1 MMKGCLSMKQL
12 LILLTII
19 ATLSLCSCGGT
30 SQYDKDLNSGIQ
42 KMKSGEKMTEG
53 EKNATN
59 DFLDYQKSH

>member
-1 MMKGCLSMKQL
+1 MKKL

-30 SQYDKDLNSGIQ
+30 SQYDKDLISGIQ

-59 DFLDYQKSH
+59 DFLDY

>member
-1 MMKGCLSMKQL
+1 MKGCLSMKKL

-53 EKNATN
+53 ERTLLMT
-59 DFLDYQKSH
+59 F

>member
-1 MMKGCLSMKQL
+1 MKGCLSMKKL
-12 LILLTII
+12 LILLI
-19 ATLSLCSCGGT
+19 CSCGGT

>member
-1 MMKGCLSMKQL
+1 MKKL

-53 EKNATN
+53 ERTLLMT
-59 DFLDYQKSH
+59 F

>member
-1 MMKGCLSMKQL
+1 MMKGCLSMKKL

-53 EKNATN
+53 
-59 DFLDYQKSH
+59 KSTLLMTF